1 MGLASRGLYAHDRVT
16 EHGNNDMIIPP
27 DAPVRRT
34 ATANLHKQI
43 VSRDHTTLKRLF
55 SKSVLG
61 LISLFMLV
69 PILIVLISWTQP
81 VADIWVHMTDYV
93 LPEVLKNTA
102 ILLFMV
108 VAISGTIG
116 TVLAWI
122 TSMYRFPG
130 QRFFAWALM
139 LPLAMPAYVLA
150 FVTVGIVDFSGPLQT
165 ALRDFGIVTAI
176 PSVRNVWGAGLVLS
190 LAFYPYVYLLARQA
204 FLSQGRRAI
213 EAGQMLGL
221 SRSRVFFKLALPQAL
236 PWIIGGLLLASME
249 TLADFGAVSVFNV
262 DTFTTAIYK
271 AWFGFFSLT
280 TAAQLAALLISVVF
294 IVVLFEQH
302 WQAKRSHSLTQGSSQ
317 RFDTSPSIKWGMTLL
332 CTLVFALAFFIPFLQ
347 LIYWTALNFQQDF
360 DARYIDFVVNSVK
373 IASMTTLFIAV
384 LAIIIAWMKRQYPDK
399 LTKLMTTL
407 ANLGYAVPGTVLA
420 VGIFIPIA
428 WLDNQMIDFG
438 MISEQVLSG
447 SVIVMLLA
455 LSTRFM
461 TVSFQPVDRQLQRLT
476 ANQEAAAKLLSDS
489 PYQRWRQ
496 VVLPVL
502 SPGVLTALL
511 IGFVEVMK
519 EMPITLMT
527 RRQGWDTL
535 AVRVFEMTS
544 EGMWGR
550 AALPSLLIVLVGLL
564 PVWILLRQSDKQH

>member
-1 MGLASRGLYAHDRVT
+1 MITMPEASASQNNTVNESNENGNTSHSIRQDHATRKRV
-16 EHGNNDMIIPP
+16 I
-27 DAPVRRT
+27 
-34 ATANLHKQI
+34 
-43 VSRDHTTLKRLF
+43 

-69 PILIVLISWTQP
+69 PILIVLLSWTQP
-81 VADIWVHMTDYV
+81 VSDIWGHMRQYV
-93 LPEVLKNTA
+93 LPQVLQNTA
-102 ILLFMV
+102 ILLLMV
-108 VAISGTIG
+108 TVISGTVG
-116 TVLAWI
+116 TALAWV

-130 QRFFAWALM
+130 QRFFSWALM

-150 FVTVGIVDFSGPLQT
+150 FVTVGIVEFSGPLQT
-165 ALRDFGIVTAI
+165 ALRDFGIKTAI

-221 SRSRVFFKLALPQAL
+221 SRSKVFFRLALPQAL
-236 PWIIGGLLLASME
+236 PWIIGGLLLATME

-280 TAAQLAALLISVVF
+280 TAAQLAALLIGVIF
-294 IVVLFEQH
+294 IVVLFEQY
-302 WQAKRSHSLTQGSSQ
+302 WQAKRGNIIAQGSSQ
-317 RFDTSPSIKWGMTLL
+317 RFEASKPAKLAMILL
-332 CTLVFALAFFIPFLQ
+332 CTLVFLIAFLIPFAQ
-347 LIYWTALNFQQDF
+347 LIYWTAAHFQQDF
-360 DARYIDFVVNSVK
+360 DTRYIDFVTNSLM
-373 IASMTTLFIAV
+373 IASMTTAFIAV
-384 LAIIIAWMKRQYPDK
+384 LAIMVAWIKRQYPDK
-399 LTKLMTTL
+399 STKLMTTL
-407 ANLGYAVPGTVLA
+407 ANLGYVVPGTVLA

-428 WLDNQMIDFG
+428 WLDNQLIAFG
-438 MISEQVLSG
+438 VTSTQFLSG

-476 ANQEAAAKLLSDS
+476 VNQEAAAKLLSDS
-489 PYQRWRQ
+489 PFQRWRQ
-496 VVLPVL
+496 VMLPVL
-502 SPGVLTALL
+502 SPGVLTGLL
-511 IGFVEVMK
+511 MGFVEVMK

-544 EGMWGR
+544 EGMWAR
-550 AALPSLLIVLVGLL
+550 AALPSLLIVLVGLI
-564 PVWILLRQSDKQH
+564 PVWILLRQSDKQG

>member
-1 MGLASRGLYAHDRVT
+1 MITTPEASAKQDNTVN
-16 EHGNNDMIIPP
+16 EANNDNKSSSISQDHVVRKRII
-27 DAPVRRT
+27 
-34 ATANLHKQI
+34 
-43 VSRDHTTLKRLF
+43 

-69 PILIVLISWTQP
+69 PILIVLLSWTQP
-81 VADIWVHMTDYV
+81 VADIWTHMRQYV
-93 LPEVLKNTA
+93 LPQVLKNTV
-102 ILLFMV
+102 ILLLMV
-108 VAISGTIG
+108 TLISGVIG
-116 TVLAWI
+116 TALAWV

-165 ALRDFGIVTAI
+165 ALREFGFTTAI

-221 SRSRVFFKLALPQAL
+221 SRSKVFFRLALPQAL
-236 PWIIGGLLLASME
+236 PWVIGGLLLASME

-280 TAAQLAALLISVVF
+280 TAAQLAALLIGVVF
-294 IVVLFEQH
+294 IVVLFEQY
-302 WQAKRSHSLTQGSSQ
+302 WQAKRGNTVTQGSSQ
-317 RFDTSPSIKWGMTLL
+317 RFEASKPAQWGMALL
-332 CTLVFALAFFIPFLQ
+332 CTLVFLIAFLIPFLQ
-347 LIYWTALNFQQDF
+347 LLYWTTLNFQQDF
-360 DARYIDFVVNSVK
+360 DARYIDFVTNSLM
-373 IASMTTLFIAV
+373 IASMTTIFIAF
-384 LAIIIAWMKRQYPDK
+384 LAIIIAWVKRQYPDK
-399 LTKLMTTL
+399 STKLMTTL
-407 ANLGYAVPGTVLA
+407 ANLGYVVPGTVLA

-428 WLDNQMIDFG
+428 WLDNQLIAFG
-438 MISEQVLSG
+438 ITSAQFLSG

-476 ANQEAAAKLLSDS
+476 VNQEAAAKLLSDS

-496 VVLPVL
+496 VMLPVL
-502 SPGVLTALL
+502 SPGVLTGLL
-511 IGFVEVMK
+511 MGFVEVMK

-550 AALPSLLIVLVGLL
+550 AALPSLLIVLVGLI
-564 PVWILLRQSDKQH
+564 PVWVLLRQSDKQG

>member
-1 MGLASRGLYAHDRVT
+1 MITMPESSASQNNTVNESNETGNTSKSIRQDHATRKRV
-16 EHGNNDMIIPP
+16 I
-27 DAPVRRT
+27 
-34 ATANLHKQI
+34 
-43 VSRDHTTLKRLF
+43 

-69 PILIVLISWTQP
+69 PILIVLLSWTQP
-81 VADIWVHMTDYV
+81 VADIWGHMREYV
-93 LPEVLKNTA
+93 LPQVLKNTA
-102 ILLFMV
+102 ILLLMV
-108 VAISGTIG
+108 TVISGTIG
-116 TVLAWI
+116 TALAWL

-130 QRFFAWALM
+130 QRFFSWALM

-165 ALRDFGIVTAI
+165 ALRDFGVTTAI
-176 PSVRNVWGAGLVLS
+176 PSVRNVWGAGLILS

-221 SRSRVFFKLALPQAL
+221 SRGRVFFRLALPQAL
-236 PWIIGGLLLASME
+236 PWVIGGLLLASME

-280 TAAQLAALLISVVF
+280 TAAQLAALLIGVVF
-294 IVVLFEQH
+294 IVVLFEQY
-302 WQAKRSHSLTQGSSQ
+302 WQAKRGNIITQGSSQ
-317 RFDTSPSIKWGMTLL
+317 RFEVSKPAKLAMTLL
-332 CTLVFALAFFIPFLQ
+332 CTLVFLIAFLIPFAQ
-347 LIYWTALNFQQDF
+347 LIYWTAANFQQDF
-360 DARYIDFVVNSVK
+360 DARYIDFVTNSLM
-373 IASMTTLFIAV
+373 IASITTAFIAV
-384 LAIIIAWMKRQYPDK
+384 LAIMIAWIKRQYPDK
-399 LTKLMTTL
+399 STKLMTTL
-407 ANLGYAVPGTVLA
+407 ANLGYVVPGTVLA

-428 WLDNQMIDFG
+428 WLDNKLIAYGITSTQF
-438 MISEQVLSG
+438 LSG

-476 ANQEAAAKLLSDS
+476 VNQEAAAKLLSDS
-489 PYQRWRQ
+489 PFQRWRQ
-496 VVLPVL
+496 VMLPVL
-502 SPGVLTALL
+502 SPGVLTGLL
-511 IGFVEVMK
+511 MGFVEVMK

-550 AALPSLLIVLVGLL
+550 AALPSLLIVLVGLI
-564 PVWILLRQSDKQH
+564 PVWILLRQSDKQG

>member
-1 MGLASRGLYAHDRVT
+1 MPEASAKQDNTVNEASNDNNSPSISHDHV
-16 EHGNNDMIIPP
+16 
-27 DAPVRRT
+27 V
-34 ATANLHKQI
+34 Q
-43 VSRDHTTLKRLF
+43 KRIL

-69 PILIVLISWTQP
+69 PILIVLLSWTQP
-81 VADIWVHMTDYV
+81 VADIWTHMRQYV
-93 LPEVLKNTA
+93 LPQVLKNTV
-102 ILLFMV
+102 ILLLMV
-108 VAISGTIG
+108 TVISGVIG
-116 TVLAWI
+116 TALAWV

-165 ALRDFGIVTAI
+165 ALRESGFTTAI

-221 SRSRVFFKLALPQAL
+221 SRSKVFFRLALPQAL
-236 PWIIGGLLLASME
+236 PWVIGGLLLASME

-280 TAAQLAALLISVVF
+280 TAAQLAALLIGVVF
-294 IVVLFEQH
+294 IVVLFEQY
-302 WQAKRSHSLTQGSSQ
+302 WQAKRGNTITQGSSK
-317 RFDTSPSIKWGMTLL
+317 RFEASKPAKWGMTLL
-332 CTLVFALAFFIPFLQ
+332 CTLVFLVAFLIPFLQ
-347 LIYWTALNFQQDF
+347 LLYWTAENFQQDF
-360 DARYIDFVVNSVK
+360 DARYIDFVTNSLM
-373 IASMTTLFIAV
+373 IASMTTIFIAF
-384 LAIIIAWMKRQYPDK
+384 LAIIIAWVKRQYPDK
-399 LTKLMTTL
+399 STKLMTTL
-407 ANLGYAVPGTVLA
+407 ANLGYVVPGTVLA

-428 WLDNQMIDFG
+428 WLDNQLIAFG
-438 MISEQVLSG
+438 ITSTQFFSG

-476 ANQEAAAKLLSDS
+476 VNQEAAAKLLSDS

-496 VVLPVL
+496 VMLPVL
-502 SPGVLTALL
+502 SPGVLTGLL
-511 IGFVEVMK
+511 MGFVEVMK

-550 AALPSLLIVLVGLL
+550 AALPSLLIVLVGLI
-564 PVWILLRQSDKQH
+564 PVWVLLRQSDKQG

>member
-1 MGLASRGLYAHDRVT
+1 MITTPDTSVGQNDT
-16 EHGNNDMIIPP
+16 GNDKVNDKKAVSQDHAVRKRMI
-27 DAPVRRT
+27 
-34 ATANLHKQI
+34 
-43 VSRDHTTLKRLF
+43 

-69 PILIVLISWTQP
+69 PILIVLLSWTQP
-81 VADIWVHMTDYV
+81 VADIWTHMADYV
-93 LPEVLKNTA
+93 LPQVLKNTA
-102 ILLFMV
+102 ILLLMV
-108 VAISGTIG
+108 TIVSGTIG
-116 TVLAWI
+116 TALAWV

-130 QRFFAWALM
+130 QRFFSWALM
-139 LPLAMPAYVLA
+139 LPLAFPAYVLA

-165 ALRDFGIVTAI
+165 GLRDLGINTAI
-176 PSVRNVWGAGLVLS
+176 PSVRNVWGAGMVLS

-221 SRSRVFFKLALPQAL
+221 SRGRVFFRLALPQAL

-280 TAAQLAALLISVVF
+280 TAAQLAALLIGVVF
-294 IVVLFEQH
+294 IVVLFEQY
-302 WQAKRSHSLTQGSSQ
+302 WQAKRGSSVTQGSSQ
-317 RFDTSPSIKWGMTLL
+317 RFEASKPAKLAMTLL
-332 CTLVFALAFFIPFLQ
+332 CTLVFAIAFLIPFLQ
-347 LIYWTALNFQQDF
+347 LIYWTALNFRQDF
-360 DARYIDFVVNSVK
+360 DARYIDFVTNSLM
-373 IASMTTLFIAV
+373 IASMTTLFIAF
-384 LAIIIAWMKRQYPDK
+384 LAVIIAWIKRQYPDK

-407 ANLGYAVPGTVLA
+407 ANLGYVVPGTVLA

-428 WLDNQMIDFG
+428 WLDNQMIAFG
-438 MISEQVLSG
+438 VTSQQFLSG

-476 ANQEAAAKLLSDS
+476 VNQEAAANLLSDS

-496 VVLPVL
+496 VMLPVL

-511 IGFVEVMK
+511 MGFVEVMK

-564 PVWILLRQSDKQH
+564 PVWILLRQSDKQG

>member
-1 MGLASRGLYAHDRVT
+1 MPESSASQNNTVNESNETGNTSKSIRQDHATRKRV
-16 EHGNNDMIIPP
+16 I
-27 DAPVRRT
+27 
-34 ATANLHKQI
+34 
-43 VSRDHTTLKRLF
+43 

-69 PILIVLISWTQP
+69 PILIVLLSWTQP
-81 VADIWVHMTDYV
+81 VADIWGHMREYV
-93 LPEVLKNTA
+93 LPQVLKNTA
-102 ILLFMV
+102 ILLLMV
-108 VAISGTIG
+108 TVISGTIG
-116 TVLAWI
+116 TALAWL

-130 QRFFAWALM
+130 QRFFSWALM

-165 ALRDFGIVTAI
+165 ALRDFGFTTAI
-176 PSVRNVWGAGLVLS
+176 PSVRNVWGAGLILS

-221 SRSRVFFKLALPQAL
+221 SRGRVFFRLALPQAL
-236 PWIIGGLLLASME
+236 PWVIGGLLLASME

-280 TAAQLAALLISVVF
+280 TAAQLAALLIGVVF
-294 IVVLFEQH
+294 IVVLFEQY
-302 WQAKRSHSLTQGSSQ
+302 WQAKRGNIITQGSSQ
-317 RFDTSPSIKWGMTLL
+317 RFEVSKPAKLAMTLL
-332 CTLVFALAFFIPFLQ
+332 CTLVFLIAFLIPFAQ
-347 LIYWTALNFQQDF
+347 LIYWTAANFQQDF
-360 DARYIDFVVNSVK
+360 DARYIDFVTNSLM
-373 IASMTTLFIAV
+373 IASITTAFIAV
-384 LAIIIAWMKRQYPDK
+384 LAIMIAWIKRQYPDK
-399 LTKLMTTL
+399 STKLMTTL
-407 ANLGYAVPGTVLA
+407 ANLGYVVPGTVLA

-428 WLDNQMIDFG
+428 WLDNQLIAYSITSTQF
-438 MISEQVLSG
+438 LSG

-476 ANQEAAAKLLSDS
+476 VNQEAAAKLLSDS
-489 PYQRWRQ
+489 PFQRWRQ
-496 VVLPVL
+496 VMLPVL
-502 SPGVLTALL
+502 SPGVLTGLL
-511 IGFVEVMK
+511 MGFVEVMK

-550 AALPSLLIVLVGLL
+550 AALPSLLIVLVGLI
-564 PVWILLRQSDKQH
+564 PVWILLRQSDKQG

>member
-1 MGLASRGLYAHDRVT
+1 MITMPESSASQNHTVNESNETGNTSKSIRQDHATRKRV
-16 EHGNNDMIIPP
+16 I
-27 DAPVRRT
+27 
-34 ATANLHKQI
+34 
-43 VSRDHTTLKRLF
+43 

-69 PILIVLISWTQP
+69 PILIVLLSWTQP
-81 VADIWVHMTDYV
+81 VSDIWGHMREYV
-93 LPEVLKNTA
+93 LPQVLQNTA
-102 ILLFMV
+102 ILLLMV
-108 VAISGTIG
+108 TVISGTVG
-116 TVLAWI
+116 TALAWV

-130 QRFFAWALM
+130 QRFFSWALM

-165 ALRDFGIVTAI
+165 ALRDFGITTAI

-221 SRSRVFFKLALPQAL
+221 SRSKVFFRLALPQAL

-280 TAAQLAALLISVVF
+280 TAAQLAALLIGVIF
-294 IVVLFEQH
+294 IVVLFEQY
-302 WQAKRSHSLTQGSSQ
+302 WQAKRGNIITQGSSK
-317 RFDTSPSIKWGMTLL
+317 RLEASKPAKVVMMLL
-332 CTLVFALAFFIPFLQ
+332 CTLVFLIAFFIPFAQ
-347 LIYWTALNFQQDF
+347 LICWTAANFQQDF
-360 DARYIDFVVNSVK
+360 DARYIDFVTNSLI
-373 IASMTTLFIAV
+373 IASMTTAFIAV
-384 LAIIIAWMKRQYPDK
+384 LAIMIAWIKRQYPDK

-407 ANLGYAVPGTVLA
+407 ANLGYVVPGTVLA

-428 WLDNQMIDFG
+428 WLDNQLIAFG
-438 MISEQVLSG
+438 VTSTQFLSG

-476 ANQEAAAKLLSDS
+476 ANQEAAAKLLSDR
-489 PYQRWRQ
+489 PFQRWRQ
-496 VVLPVL
+496 VMLPVL
-502 SPGVLTALL
+502 SPGVLTGLL
-511 IGFVEVMK
+511 MGFVEVMK

-544 EGMWGR
+544 EGMWAR
-550 AALPSLLIVLVGLL
+550 AALPSLLIVLVGLI
-564 PVWILLRQSDKQH
+564 PVWILLRQSDKQG

>member
-1 MGLASRGLYAHDRVT
+1 
-16 EHGNNDMIIPP
+16 
-27 DAPVRRT
+27 
-34 ATANLHKQI
+34 
-43 VSRDHTTLKRLF
+43 
-55 SKSVLG
+55 
-61 LISLFMLV
+61 
-69 PILIVLISWTQP
+69 
-81 VADIWVHMTDYV
+81 
-93 LPEVLKNTA
+93 
-102 ILLFMV
+102 
-108 VAISGTIG
+108 
-116 TVLAWI
+116 
-122 TSMYRFPG
+122 
-130 QRFFAWALM
+130 M

-150 FVTVGIVDFSGPLQT
+150 FVTIGIVDFSGPLQT
-165 ALRDFGIVTAI
+165 GLRDLGVTTAI
-176 PSVRNVWGAGLVLS
+176 PSVRNVWGAGLILS

-221 SRSRVFFKLALPQAL
+221 TRGRVFFRLALPQAL
-236 PWIIGGLLLASME
+236 PWIVGGLLLACME

-280 TAAQLAALLISVVF
+280 TAAQLAALLIGVVF
-294 IVVLFEQH
+294 VVVLFEQY
-302 WQAKRSHSLTQGSSQ
+302 WQGKRSDYVTQGSNQ
-317 RFDTSPSIKWGMTLL
+317 RFETSKAAKLSMTLL
-332 CTLVFALAFFIPFLQ
+332 CTAVFSIAFFIPFLQ
-347 LIYWTALNFQQDF
+347 LIYWTVLNFRQDF
-360 DARYIDFVVNSVK
+360 DDRYIGFVTNSIL
-373 IASMTTLFIAV
+373 IASMTTIFIAF
-384 LAIIIAWMKRQYPDK
+384 LAIIMAWIKRQYPDR

-407 ANLGYAVPGTVLA
+407 ANLGYVVPGTVLA

-428 WLDNQMIDFG
+428 WLDNRMIALGITSQQF
-438 MISEQVLSG
+438 LSG

-476 ANQEAAAKLLSDS
+476 VNQEAAAKLLSDS
-489 PYQRWRQ
+489 SFQRWRQ
-496 VVLPVL
+496 VMLPVL

-564 PVWILLRQSDKQH
+564 PVWILLRQSDKQS

>member
-1 MGLASRGLYAHDRVT
+1 MITMPEASASQNNTVNESNEKGNTSSAIRQDHATRKRV
-16 EHGNNDMIIPP
+16 I
-27 DAPVRRT
+27 
-34 ATANLHKQI
+34 
-43 VSRDHTTLKRLF
+43 

-69 PILIVLISWTQP
+69 PILIVLLSWTQP
-81 VADIWVHMTDYV
+81 VSDIWGHMREYV
-93 LPEVLKNTA
+93 LPQVLQNTA
-102 ILLFMV
+102 ILLLMV
-108 VAISGTIG
+108 TVISGTVG
-116 TVLAWI
+116 TALAWI

-130 QRFFAWALM
+130 QRFFSWALM

-165 ALRDFGIVTAI
+165 ALRDFGITTAI

-221 SRSRVFFKLALPQAL
+221 SRSKVFFRLALPQAL

-280 TAAQLAALLISVVF
+280 TAAQLAALLIGVIF
-294 IVVLFEQH
+294 IVVLFEQY
-302 WQAKRSHSLTQGSSQ
+302 WQAKRGNIITQGSSK
-317 RFDTSPSIKWGMTLL
+317 RLEASKPAKLAMMLL
-332 CTLVFALAFFIPFLQ
+332 CTLVFLIAFFIPFAQ
-347 LIYWTALNFQQDF
+347 LIYWTAANFQQDF
-360 DARYIDFVVNSVK
+360 DARYIDFVTNSLM
-373 IASMTTLFIAV
+373 IASMTTAFIAV
-384 LAIIIAWMKRQYPDK
+384 LAIMIAWIKRQYPDK

-407 ANLGYAVPGTVLA
+407 ANLGYVVPGTVLA

-428 WLDNQMIDFG
+428 WLDNQLIAFG
-438 MISEQVLSG
+438 VTSTQFLSG

-476 ANQEAAAKLLSDS
+476 VNQEAAAKLLSDS
-489 PYQRWRQ
+489 PFQRWRQ
-496 VVLPVL
+496 VMLPVL
-502 SPGVLTALL
+502 SPGVLTGLL
-511 IGFVEVMK
+511 MGFVEVMK

-544 EGMWGR
+544 EGMWAR
-550 AALPSLLIVLVGLL
+550 AALPSLLIVLVGLI
-564 PVWILLRQSDKQH
+564 PVWILLRQSDKQS

>member
-1 MGLASRGLYAHDRVT
+1 MITTPEASAKQDNTVN
-16 EHGNNDMIIPP
+16 EANNDNKSSSISQDHVVRKRII
-27 DAPVRRT
+27 
-34 ATANLHKQI
+34 
-43 VSRDHTTLKRLF
+43 

-69 PILIVLISWTQP
+69 PILIVLLSWTQP
-81 VADIWVHMTDYV
+81 VADIWTHMRQYV
-93 LPEVLKNTA
+93 LPQVLKNTV
-102 ILLFMV
+102 ILLLMV
-108 VAISGTIG
+108 TLISGVIG
-116 TVLAWI
+116 TALAWV

-165 ALRDFGIVTAI
+165 ALREFGFTTAI

-221 SRSRVFFKLALPQAL
+221 SRSKVFFRLALPQAL
-236 PWIIGGLLLASME
+236 PWVIGGLLLASME

-280 TAAQLAALLISVVF
+280 TAAQLAALLIGVVF
-294 IVVLFEQH
+294 IVVLFEQY
-302 WQAKRSHSLTQGSSQ
+302 WQAKRGNTITQGSSK
-317 RFDTSPSIKWGMTLL
+317 RFEASKPAQWGMALL
-332 CTLVFALAFFIPFLQ
+332 CILVFLIAFLIPFLQ
-347 LIYWTALNFQQDF
+347 LLYWTTLNFQQDF
-360 DARYIDFVVNSVK
+360 DARYIDFVTNSLM
-373 IASMTTLFIAV
+373 IASMTTIFIAF
-384 LAIIIAWMKRQYPDK
+384 LAIIIAWVKRQYPDK
-399 LTKLMTTL
+399 STKLMTTL
-407 ANLGYAVPGTVLA
+407 ANLGYVVPGTVLA

-428 WLDNQMIDFG
+428 WLDNQLIAFG
-438 MISEQVLSG
+438 ITSAQFLSG

-476 ANQEAAAKLLSDS
+476 VNQEAAAKLLSDS

-496 VVLPVL
+496 VMLPVL
-502 SPGVLTALL
+502 SPGVLTGLL
-511 IGFVEVMK
+511 MGFVEVMK

-550 AALPSLLIVLVGLL
+550 AALPSLLIVLVGLI
-564 PVWILLRQSDKQH
+564 PVWILLRQSDKQS

>member
-1 MGLASRGLYAHDRVT
+1 MITMPEASAKQDNTVN
-16 EHGNNDMIIPP
+16 EANNDNNSPSISQ
-27 DAPVRRT
+27 DHVVR
-34 ATANLHKQI
+34 
-43 VSRDHTTLKRLF
+43 KRIL

-69 PILIVLISWTQP
+69 PILIVLLSWTQP
-81 VADIWVHMTDYV
+81 VADIWTHMRQYV
-93 LPEVLKNTA
+93 LPQVLKNTV
-102 ILLFMV
+102 ILLLMV
-108 VAISGTIG
+108 TLISGIIG
-116 TVLAWI
+116 TALAWV

-165 ALRDFGIVTAI
+165 ALREFGFTTAI

-221 SRSRVFFKLALPQAL
+221 TRSKVFFRLALPQAL
-236 PWIIGGLLLASME
+236 PWVIGGLLLASME

-280 TAAQLAALLISVVF
+280 TAAQLAALLIGVVF
-294 IVVLFEQH
+294 IVVLFEQY
-302 WQAKRSHSLTQGSSQ
+302 WQTKRGNTVTQGSSQ
-317 RFDTSPSIKWGMTLL
+317 RFEASKPAKWGMALL
-332 CTLVFALAFFIPFLQ
+332 CTLVFLIAFLIPFLQ
-347 LIYWTALNFQQDF
+347 LLYWTALNFQQDF
-360 DARYIDFVVNSVK
+360 DARYIDFVSNSLMV
-373 IASMTTLFIAV
+373 ASMTTIFIAF
-384 LAIIIAWMKRQYPDK
+384 LAIIIAWVKRQYPDK
-399 LTKLMTTL
+399 STKLMTTL
-407 ANLGYAVPGTVLA
+407 ANLGYVVPGTVLA

-428 WLDNQMIDFG
+428 WLDNQLIAFG
-438 MISEQVLSG
+438 ITSTQFFSG

-476 ANQEAAAKLLSDS
+476 VNQEAAAKLLSDS

-496 VVLPVL
+496 VMLPVL
-502 SPGVLTALL
+502 SPGVLTGLL
-511 IGFVEVMK
+511 MGFVEVMK

-550 AALPSLLIVLVGLL
+550 AALPSLLIVLVGLI
-564 PVWILLRQSDKQH
+564 PVWILLRQSDKQG

>member
-1 MGLASRGLYAHDRVT
+1 MITTPEASAKQDNTVN
-16 EHGNNDMIIPP
+16 EANNDNKSSSISQDHVVRKRII
-27 DAPVRRT
+27 
-34 ATANLHKQI
+34 
-43 VSRDHTTLKRLF
+43 

-69 PILIVLISWTQP
+69 PILIVLLSWTQP
-81 VADIWVHMTDYV
+81 VADIWTHMRQYV
-93 LPEVLKNTA
+93 LPQVLKNTV
-102 ILLFMV
+102 ILLLMV
-108 VAISGTIG
+108 TLISGVIG
-116 TVLAWI
+116 TALAWV

-165 ALRDFGIVTAI
+165 ALREFGFTTAI

-190 LAFYPYVYLLARQA
+190 LAFYPYIYLLARQA

-221 SRSRVFFKLALPQAL
+221 SRSKVFFRLALPQAL
-236 PWIIGGLLLASME
+236 PWVIGGLLLASME

-280 TAAQLAALLISVVF
+280 TAAQLAALLIGVVF
-294 IVVLFEQH
+294 IVVLFEQY
-302 WQAKRSHSLTQGSSQ
+302 WQAKRGNTVSQGSSQ
-317 RFDTSPSIKWGMTLL
+317 RFEANKPAQWGMALL
-332 CTLVFALAFFIPFLQ
+332 CILVFLIAFLIPFLQ
-347 LIYWTALNFQQDF
+347 LLYWTALNFQQDF
-360 DARYIDFVVNSVK
+360 DARYIDFVTNSLM
-373 IASMTTLFIAV
+373 IASMTTIFIAF
-384 LAIIIAWMKRQYPDK
+384 LAIIIAWIKRQYPDK
-399 LTKLMTTL
+399 STKLMTTL
-407 ANLGYAVPGTVLA
+407 ANLGYVVPGTVLA

-428 WLDNQMIDFG
+428 WLDNQLIAFG
-438 MISEQVLSG
+438 ITSAQFLSG

-476 ANQEAAAKLLSDS
+476 VNQEAAAKLLSDS

-496 VVLPVL
+496 VMLPVL
-502 SPGVLTALL
+502 SPGVLTGLL
-511 IGFVEVMK
+511 MGFVEVMK

-550 AALPSLLIVLVGLL
+550 AALPSLLIVLVGLI
-564 PVWILLRQSDKQH
+564 PVWILLRQSDKQS

>member
-1 MGLASRGLYAHDRVT
+1 MITTPEASAKQDNTVN
-16 EHGNNDMIIPP
+16 EANNDNNSPSISQDHVVRKRII
-27 DAPVRRT
+27 
-34 ATANLHKQI
+34 
-43 VSRDHTTLKRLF
+43 

-69 PILIVLISWTQP
+69 PILIVLLSWTQP
-81 VADIWVHMTDYV
+81 VADIWTHMRQYV
-93 LPEVLKNTA
+93 LPQVLKNTV
-102 ILLFMV
+102 ILLLMV
-108 VAISGTIG
+108 TLISGVIG
-116 TVLAWI
+116 TALAWV

-165 ALRDFGIVTAI
+165 ALREFGFTTAI

-221 SRSRVFFKLALPQAL
+221 SRSKVFFRLALPQAL
-236 PWIIGGLLLASME
+236 PWVIGGLLLASME

-280 TAAQLAALLISVVF
+280 TAAQLAALLIGVVF
-294 IVVLFEQH
+294 IVVLFEQY
-302 WQAKRSHSLTQGSSQ
+302 WQAKRGNTVTQGSSQ
-317 RFDTSPSIKWGMTLL
+317 RFEASKPAQWGMALL
-332 CTLVFALAFFIPFLQ
+332 CILVFLIAFLIPFLQ
-347 LIYWTALNFQQDF
+347 LLYWTALNFQQDF
-360 DARYIDFVVNSVK
+360 DARYIDFVTNSLM
-373 IASMTTLFIAV
+373 IASMTTIFIAF
-384 LAIIIAWMKRQYPDK
+384 LAIIIAWVKRQYPDK
-399 LTKLMTTL
+399 STKLMTTL
-407 ANLGYAVPGTVLA
+407 ANLGYVVPGTVLA

-428 WLDNQMIDFG
+428 WLDNQLIAFG
-438 MISEQVLSG
+438 ITSAQFLSG

-476 ANQEAAAKLLSDS
+476 VNQEAAAKLLSDS

-496 VVLPVL
+496 VMLPVL
-502 SPGVLTALL
+502 RPGVLTGLL
-511 IGFVEVMK
+511 MGFVEVMK

-550 AALPSLLIVLVGLL
+550 AALPSLLIVLVGLI
-564 PVWILLRQSDKQH
+564 PVWILLRQSDKQS

>member
-1 MGLASRGLYAHDRVT
+1 MITTPEASAKQDNTVN
-16 EHGNNDMIIPP
+16 EANNDNNSPSISQDHVVRKRII
-27 DAPVRRT
+27 
-34 ATANLHKQI
+34 
-43 VSRDHTTLKRLF
+43 

-69 PILIVLISWTQP
+69 PILIVLLSWTQP
-81 VADIWVHMTDYV
+81 VADIWTHMRQYV
-93 LPEVLKNTA
+93 LPQVLKNTV
-102 ILLFMV
+102 ILLLMV
-108 VAISGTIG
+108 TLISGVIG
-116 TVLAWI
+116 TALAWV

-165 ALRDFGIVTAI
+165 ALREFGFTTAI

-221 SRSRVFFKLALPQAL
+221 SRSKVFFRLALPQAL
-236 PWIIGGLLLASME
+236 PWVIGGLLLASME

-280 TAAQLAALLISVVF
+280 TAAQLAALLIGVVF
-294 IVVLFEQH
+294 IVVLFEQY
-302 WQAKRSHSLTQGSSQ
+302 WQAKRGNTITQGSSK
-317 RFDTSPSIKWGMTLL
+317 RFEASKPAKWGMALL
-332 CTLVFALAFFIPFLQ
+332 CILVFLIAFLIPFLQ
-347 LIYWTALNFQQDF
+347 LLYWTALNFQQDF
-360 DARYIDFVVNSVK
+360 DARYIDFVTNSLM
-373 IASMTTLFIAV
+373 IASMTTIFIAF
-384 LAIIIAWMKRQYPDK
+384 LAIIIAWVKRQYPDK
-399 LTKLMTTL
+399 STKLMTTL
-407 ANLGYAVPGTVLA
+407 ANLGYVVPGTVLA
-420 VGIFIPIA
+420 VGIFIPVA
-428 WLDNQMIDFG
+428 WLDNQLIAFG
-438 MISEQVLSG
+438 ITSAQFLSG

-476 ANQEAAAKLLSDS
+476 VNQEAAAKLLSDS

-496 VVLPVL
+496 VMLPVL
-502 SPGVLTALL
+502 SPGVLTGLL
-511 IGFVEVMK
+511 MGFVEVMK

-550 AALPSLLIVLVGLL
+550 AALPSLLIVLVGLI
-564 PVWILLRQSDKQH
+564 PVWILLRQSDKQS

>member
-1 MGLASRGLYAHDRVT
+1 MITTPDTSVGQNDTGNDRV
-16 EHGNNDMIIPP
+16 NDKKAVSQDHAVRKRMI
-27 DAPVRRT
+27 
-34 ATANLHKQI
+34 
-43 VSRDHTTLKRLF
+43 

-69 PILIVLISWTQP
+69 PILIVLLSWTQP
-81 VADIWVHMTDYV
+81 VADIWTHMADYV
-93 LPEVLKNTA
+93 LPQVLKNTA
-102 ILLFMV
+102 ILLLMV
-108 VAISGTIG
+108 TIVSGTIG
-116 TVLAWI
+116 TALAWV

-130 QRFFAWALM
+130 QRFFSWALM
-139 LPLAMPAYVLA
+139 LPLAFPAYVLA

-165 ALRDFGIVTAI
+165 GLRDLGINTAI
-176 PSVRNVWGAGLVLS
+176 PSVRNVWGAGMVLS

-221 SRSRVFFKLALPQAL
+221 SRGRVFFRLALPQAL

-280 TAAQLAALLISVVF
+280 TAAQLAALLIGVVF
-294 IVVLFEQH
+294 IVVLFEQY
-302 WQAKRSHSLTQGSSQ
+302 WQAKRGSSVTQGSSQ
-317 RFDTSPSIKWGMTLL
+317 RFEASIPAKLAMTLL
-332 CTLVFALAFFIPFLQ
+332 CTLVFAIAFLIPFLQ
-347 LIYWTALNFQQDF
+347 LIYWTALNFRQDF
-360 DARYIDFVVNSVK
+360 DARYVDFVTNSLM
-373 IASMTTLFIAV
+373 IASMTTLFIAF
-384 LAIIIAWMKRQYPDK
+384 LAVIVAWIKRQYPDK

-407 ANLGYAVPGTVLA
+407 ANLGYVVPGTVLA

-428 WLDNQMIDFG
+428 WLDNQMIAFG
-438 MISEQVLSG
+438 VTSQQFLSG

-476 ANQEAAAKLLSDS
+476 VNQEAAANLLSDS

-496 VVLPVL
+496 VMLPVL

-511 IGFVEVMK
+511 MGFVEVMK

-564 PVWILLRQSDKQH
+564 PVWILLRQSDKQG

>member
-1 MGLASRGLYAHDRVT
+1 MSTTPNASVRQPDAVDKRLSQQQLASQ
-16 EHGNNDMIIPP
+16 N
-27 DAPVRRT
+27 
-34 ATANLHKQI
+34 
-43 VSRDHTTLKRLF
+43 HTLF
-55 SKSVLG
+55 NRFLSKSVLG
-61 LISLFMLV
+61 LISLFMLI
-69 PILIVLISWTQP
+69 PILIVLLSWTQP
-81 VADIWVHMTDYV
+81 VADIWSHMAEYV
-93 LPEVLKNTA
+93 LPQVLKNTA
-102 ILLFMV
+102 ILLSMV
-108 VAISGTIG
+108 IAISGIIG
-116 TVLAWI
+116 TTLAWI

-130 QRFFAWALM
+130 QRFFSWALM
-139 LPLAMPAYVLA
+139 LPLAIPAYVLA
-150 FVTVGIVDFSGPLQT
+150 FVTIGIVDFSGPLQT
-165 ALRDFGIVTAI
+165 SLRDFGIDTAI

-221 SRSRVFFKLALPQAL
+221 SRGQVFFKLALPQAL
-236 PWIIGGLLLASME
+236 PWIVGGLLLASME
-249 TLADFGAVSVFNV
+249 TLADFGAVSIFNV

-280 TAAQLAALLISVVF
+280 TAAQLAALLIGVVF
-294 IVVLFEQH
+294 IVVLFEQY
-302 WQAKRSHSLTQGSSQ
+302 WQAKRGRSVTQGNSQ
-317 RFDTSPSIKWGMTLL
+317 RFETTTPAKWGMTLL
-332 CTLVFALAFFIPFLQ
+332 CMLVFAVAFFIPFLQ
-347 LIYWTALNFQQDF
+347 LIYWTALNFRQDF
-360 DARYIDFVVNSVK
+360 DARYIDFVTNSFM

-384 LAIIIAWMKRQYPDK
+384 LAIIMAWIKRQYPDK

-407 ANLGYAVPGTVLA
+407 ANLGYVVPGTVLA

-428 WLDNQMIDFG
+428 WLDNQMIASG
-438 MISEQVLSG
+438 IISKQVLSG

-476 ANQEAAAKLLSDS
+476 VNQEAAAKLLSDS
-489 PYQRWRQ
+489 AYQRWRQ

-511 IGFVEVMK
+511 MGFVEVMK

>member
-1 MGLASRGLYAHDRVT
+1 MITMPEASAKQDNTVN
-16 EHGNNDMIIPP
+16 EANNDNKSSSISQDHVVRKRII
-27 DAPVRRT
+27 
-34 ATANLHKQI
+34 
-43 VSRDHTTLKRLF
+43 

-69 PILIVLISWTQP
+69 PILIVLFSWTQP
-81 VADIWVHMTDYV
+81 VADIWTHMRQYV
-93 LPEVLKNTA
+93 LPQVLKNTVT
-102 ILLFMV
+102 LLLMV
-108 VAISGTIG
+108 TLISGVIG
-116 TVLAWI
+116 TALAWV

-165 ALRDFGIVTAI
+165 ALREFGFTTAI

-221 SRSRVFFKLALPQAL
+221 SRSKVFFRLALPQAL
-236 PWIIGGLLLASME
+236 PWVIGGLLLASME

-280 TAAQLAALLISVVF
+280 TAAQLAALLIGVVF
-294 IVVLFEQH
+294 IVVLFEQY
-302 WQAKRSHSLTQGSSQ
+302 WQAKRGNTVTQGSSQ
-317 RFDTSPSIKWGMTLL
+317 RFEASKPAKWGMALL
-332 CTLVFALAFFIPFLQ
+332 CILVFSIAFLIPFLQ
-347 LIYWTALNFQQDF
+347 LLYWTALNFQQDF
-360 DARYIDFVVNSVK
+360 DARYIDFVTNSLM
-373 IASMTTLFIAV
+373 IASMTTIFIAF
-384 LAIIIAWMKRQYPDK
+384 LAIIIAWVKRQYPDK
-399 LTKLMTTL
+399 STKLMTTL
-407 ANLGYAVPGTVLA
+407 ANLGYVVPGTVLA

-428 WLDNQMIDFG
+428 WLDNQLIAFG
-438 MISEQVLSG
+438 ITSAQFLSG

-476 ANQEAAAKLLSDS
+476 VNQEAAAKLLSDS

-496 VVLPVL
+496 VMLPVL
-502 SPGVLTALL
+502 SPGVLTGLL
-511 IGFVEVMK
+511 MGFVEVMK

-550 AALPSLLIVLVGLL
+550 AALPSLLIVLVGLI
-564 PVWILLRQSDKQH
+564 PVWILLCQSDKQS

>member
-1 MGLASRGLYAHDRVT
+1 MITMPEASAKQDNTVN
-16 EHGNNDMIIPP
+16 EANNDNKSSSISQDHVVRKRII
-27 DAPVRRT
+27 
-34 ATANLHKQI
+34 
-43 VSRDHTTLKRLF
+43 

-69 PILIVLISWTQP
+69 PILIVLLSWTQP
-81 VADIWVHMTDYV
+81 VADIWTHMRQYV
-93 LPEVLKNTA
+93 LPQVLKNTV
-102 ILLFMV
+102 ILLLMV
-108 VAISGTIG
+108 TLISGVIG
-116 TVLAWI
+116 TALAWV

-165 ALRDFGIVTAI
+165 ALREFGFTTAI
-176 PSVRNVWGAGLVLS
+176 PSVRNVWGSGLVLS

-221 SRSRVFFKLALPQAL
+221 SRSKVFFRLAVPQAL
-236 PWIIGGLLLASME
+236 PWVIGGLLLASME

-280 TAAQLAALLISVVF
+280 TAAQLAALLIGVVF
-294 IVVLFEQH
+294 IVVLFEQY
-302 WQAKRSHSLTQGSSQ
+302 WQAKRGNTVTQGSSQ
-317 RFDTSPSIKWGMTLL
+317 RFEASKPAQWGMALL
-332 CTLVFALAFFIPFLQ
+332 CILVFLIAFLIPFLQ
-347 LIYWTALNFQQDF
+347 LLYWTALNFQQDF
-360 DARYIDFVVNSVK
+360 DARYIDFVTNSLM
-373 IASMTTLFIAV
+373 IASMTTIFIAF
-384 LAIIIAWMKRQYPDK
+384 LAVIIAWVKRQYPDK
-399 LTKLMTTL
+399 STKLMTTL
-407 ANLGYAVPGTVLA
+407 ANLGYVVPGTVLA

-428 WLDNQMIDFG
+428 WLDNQLIAFG
-438 MISEQVLSG
+438 ITSAQFLSG

-476 ANQEAAAKLLSDS
+476 VNQEAAAKLLSDS

-496 VVLPVL
+496 VMLPVL
-502 SPGVLTALL
+502 SPGVLTGLL
-511 IGFVEVMK
+511 MGFVEVMK

-550 AALPSLLIVLVGLL
+550 AALPSLLIVLVGLI
-564 PVWILLRQSDKQH
+564 PVWILLRQSDKQS

>member
-1 MGLASRGLYAHDRVT
+1 MITTPEASAKQDNTVN
-16 EHGNNDMIIPP
+16 EANNDNNSSSISQDHVVRKRII
-27 DAPVRRT
+27 
-34 ATANLHKQI
+34 
-43 VSRDHTTLKRLF
+43 

-69 PILIVLISWTQP
+69 PILIVLLSWTQP
-81 VADIWVHMTDYV
+81 VADIWTHMRQYV
-93 LPEVLKNTA
+93 LPQVLKNTV
-102 ILLFMV
+102 ILLLMV
-108 VAISGTIG
+108 TLISGVIG
-116 TVLAWI
+116 TALAWV

-165 ALRDFGIVTAI
+165 ALREFGFTTAI

-221 SRSRVFFKLALPQAL
+221 SRSKVFFRLALPQAL
-236 PWIIGGLLLASME
+236 PWVIGGLLLASME

-280 TAAQLAALLISVVF
+280 TAAQLAALLIGVVF
-294 IVVLFEQH
+294 IVVLFEQY
-302 WQAKRSHSLTQGSSQ
+302 WQAKRGNTITQGSSK
-317 RFDTSPSIKWGMTLL
+317 RFEASKPAKWGMALL
-332 CTLVFALAFFIPFLQ
+332 CILVFLIAFLIPFLQ
-347 LIYWTALNFQQDF
+347 LLYWTTLNFQQDF
-360 DARYIDFVVNSVK
+360 DARYIDFVTNSLM
-373 IASMTTLFIAV
+373 IASMTTIFIAF
-384 LAIIIAWMKRQYPDK
+384 LAIIIAWVKRQYPDK
-399 LTKLMTTL
+399 STKLMTTL
-407 ANLGYAVPGTVLA
+407 ANLGYVVPGTVLA

-428 WLDNQMIDFG
+428 WLDNQLIAFG
-438 MISEQVLSG
+438 ITSAQFLSG

-476 ANQEAAAKLLSDS
+476 VNQEAAAKLLSDS

-496 VVLPVL
+496 VMLPVL
-502 SPGVLTALL
+502 SPGVLTGLL
-511 IGFVEVMK
+511 MGFVEVMK

-550 AALPSLLIVLVGLL
+550 AALPSLLIVLVGLI
-564 PVWILLRQSDKQH
+564 PVWVLLRQSDKQG

>member
-1 MGLASRGLYAHDRVT
+1 MITMPESSASQNHTVNESNEKGNTSNAIRQDHATRKRV
-16 EHGNNDMIIPP
+16 I
-27 DAPVRRT
+27 
-34 ATANLHKQI
+34 
-43 VSRDHTTLKRLF
+43 

-69 PILIVLISWTQP
+69 PILIVLLSWTQP
-81 VADIWVHMTDYV
+81 VSDIWGHMREYV
-93 LPEVLKNTA
+93 LPQVLKNTA
-102 ILLFMV
+102 MLLLMV
-108 VAISGTIG
+108 TVISGTVG
-116 TVLAWI
+116 TALAWV

-130 QRFFAWALM
+130 QRFFSWALM

-165 ALRDFGIVTAI
+165 ALRDFGITTAI
-176 PSVRNVWGAGLVLS
+176 PSVRNVWGAGIVLS

-204 FLSQGRRAI
+204 FLSQGKRAI

-221 SRSRVFFKLALPQAL
+221 SRSKVFFRLALPQAL
-236 PWIIGGLLLASME
+236 PWVIGGLLLASME

-280 TAAQLAALLISVVF
+280 TAAQLAALLIGVIF
-294 IVVLFEQH
+294 IVVLFEQY
-302 WQAKRSHSLTQGSSQ
+302 WQAKRGNIIAQGSSQ
-317 RFDTSPSIKWGMTLL
+317 RFEASKLAKLAMTLI
-332 CTLVFALAFFIPFLQ
+332 CTLVFLIAFLIPFAQ
-347 LIYWTALNFQQDF
+347 LIYWTAANFQQDF
-360 DARYIDFVVNSVK
+360 DARYIDFVTNSLM
-373 IASMTTLFIAV
+373 IASMTTAFIAV
-384 LAIIIAWMKRQYPDK
+384 LAIMIAWIKRQYPDK

-407 ANLGYAVPGTVLA
+407 ANLGYVVPGTVLA

-428 WLDNQMIDFG
+428 WLDNQLIAFG
-438 MISEQVLSG
+438 VTSTQFLSG

-476 ANQEAAAKLLSDS
+476 VNQEAAAKLLSDS
-489 PYQRWRQ
+489 PFQRWRQ
-496 VVLPVL
+496 VMLPVL
-502 SPGVLTALL
+502 SPGVLTGLL
-511 IGFVEVMK
+511 MGFVEVMK

-544 EGMWGR
+544 EGMWAR
-550 AALPSLLIVLVGLL
+550 AALPSLLIVLVGLI
-564 PVWILLRQSDKQH
+564 PVWILLRQSDKQD

>member
-1 MGLASRGLYAHDRVT
+1 MITTPEASAKQDNTVN
-16 EHGNNDMIIPP
+16 EANNDNKSPSISQDHVVRKRII
-27 DAPVRRT
+27 
-34 ATANLHKQI
+34 
-43 VSRDHTTLKRLF
+43 

-69 PILIVLISWTQP
+69 PILIVLLSWTQP
-81 VADIWVHMTDYV
+81 VADIWTHMRQYV
-93 LPEVLKNTA
+93 LPQVLKNTV
-102 ILLFMV
+102 ILLLMV
-108 VAISGTIG
+108 TLISGVIG
-116 TVLAWI
+116 TALAWV

-165 ALRDFGIVTAI
+165 ALREFGFTTAI

-221 SRSRVFFKLALPQAL
+221 SRSKVFFRLALPQAL
-236 PWIIGGLLLASME
+236 PWVIGGLLLASME

-280 TAAQLAALLISVVF
+280 TAAQLAALLIGVVF
-294 IVVLFEQH
+294 IVVLFEQY
-302 WQAKRSHSLTQGSSQ
+302 WQAKRGNTITQGSSK
-317 RFDTSPSIKWGMTLL
+317 RFEASKPAKWGMALL
-332 CTLVFALAFFIPFLQ
+332 CILVFLIAFLIPFLQ
-347 LIYWTALNFQQDF
+347 LLYWTALNFQQDF
-360 DARYIDFVVNSVK
+360 DARYIDFVTNSLM
-373 IASMTTLFIAV
+373 IASMTTIFIAF
-384 LAIIIAWMKRQYPDK
+384 LAIIIAWVKRQYPDK
-399 LTKLMTTL
+399 STKLMTTL
-407 ANLGYAVPGTVLA
+407 ANLGYVVPGTVLA

-428 WLDNQMIDFG
+428 WLDNQLIAFG
-438 MISEQVLSG
+438 ITSAQFLSG

-476 ANQEAAAKLLSDS
+476 VNQEAAAKLLSDS

-496 VVLPVL
+496 VMLPVL
-502 SPGVLTALL
+502 SPGVLTGLL
-511 IGFVEVMK
+511 MGFVEVMK

-550 AALPSLLIVLVGLL
+550 AALPSLLIVLVGLI
-564 PVWILLRQSDKQH
+564 PVWILLRQSDKQS

>member
-1 MGLASRGLYAHDRVT
+1 MITMPEASAKQDNTVN
-16 EHGNNDMIIPP
+16 EANNDNNSPSISQDHVVRKRII
-27 DAPVRRT
+27 
-34 ATANLHKQI
+34 
-43 VSRDHTTLKRLF
+43 

-69 PILIVLISWTQP
+69 PILIVLLSWTQP
-81 VADIWVHMTDYV
+81 VADIWTHMRQYV
-93 LPEVLKNTA
+93 LPQVLENTV
-102 ILLFMV
+102 ILLMMV
-108 VAISGTIG
+108 TLISGVIG
-116 TVLAWI
+116 TALAWV

-165 ALRDFGIVTAI
+165 ALREFGFTTAI

-221 SRSRVFFKLALPQAL
+221 SRSRVFFRLALPQAL
-236 PWIIGGLLLASME
+236 PWVIGGLLLASME

-280 TAAQLAALLISVVF
+280 TAAQLAALLIGVVF
-294 IVVLFEQH
+294 IVVLFEQY
-302 WQAKRSHSLTQGSSQ
+302 WQAKRGNTVTQGSSQ
-317 RFDTSPSIKWGMTLL
+317 RFEASKPAKWGMALL
-332 CTLVFALAFFIPFLQ
+332 CTLVFLVAFLIPFLQ
-347 LIYWTALNFQQDF
+347 LLYWTALNFQQDF
-360 DARYIDFVVNSVK
+360 DARYIDFVTNSLM
-373 IASMTTLFIAV
+373 IASMTTIFIAF
-384 LAIIIAWMKRQYPDK
+384 LAIIIAWVKRQYPDK
-399 LTKLMTTL
+399 STKLMTTL
-407 ANLGYAVPGTVLA
+407 ANLGYVVPGTVLA

-428 WLDNQMIDFG
+428 WLDNQLIAFG
-438 MISEQVLSG
+438 ITSTQFLSG

-476 ANQEAAAKLLSDS
+476 VNQEAAAKLLSDS

-496 VVLPVL
+496 VMLPVL
-502 SPGVLTALL
+502 SPGVLTGLL
-511 IGFVEVMK
+511 MGFVEVMK

-544 EGMWGR
+544 EGMWAR
-550 AALPSLLIVLVGLL
+550 AALPSLLIVLVGLI
-564 PVWILLRQSDKQH
+564 PVWILLRQSDRQL

>member
-1 MGLASRGLYAHDRVT
+1 MITMPEASANQDNTVN
-16 EHGNNDMIIPP
+16 EANNDNNSPSISQDHVVRKRII
-27 DAPVRRT
+27 
-34 ATANLHKQI
+34 
-43 VSRDHTTLKRLF
+43 

-69 PILIVLISWTQP
+69 PILIVLLSWTQP
-81 VADIWVHMTDYV
+81 VADIWTHMRQYV
-93 LPEVLKNTA
+93 LPQVLENTV
-102 ILLFMV
+102 ILLMMV
-108 VAISGTIG
+108 TLISGVIG
-116 TVLAWI
+116 TALAWV

-165 ALRDFGIVTAI
+165 ALREFGFTTAI

-221 SRSRVFFKLALPQAL
+221 SRSKVFFRLALPQAL
-236 PWIIGGLLLASME
+236 PWVIGGLLLASME

-280 TAAQLAALLISVVF
+280 TAAQLAALLIGVIF
-294 IVVLFEQH
+294 IVVLFEQY
-302 WQAKRSHSLTQGSSQ
+302 WQAKRGNTVAQGSSQ
-317 RFDTSPSIKWGMTLL
+317 RFEASKPAKWGMALL
-332 CTLVFALAFFIPFLQ
+332 CTLVFLIAFLIPFLQ
-347 LIYWTALNFQQDF
+347 LLYWTALNFQQDF
-360 DARYIDFVVNSVK
+360 DARYIDFVTNSLM
-373 IASMTTLFIAV
+373 IASMTTIFIAF
-384 LAIIIAWMKRQYPDK
+384 LAIIIAWVKRQYPDK
-399 LTKLMTTL
+399 STKLMTTL
-407 ANLGYAVPGTVLA
+407 ANLGYVVPGTVLA

-428 WLDNQMIDFG
+428 WLDNQLIAFG
-438 MISEQVLSG
+438 ITSTQFLSG

-476 ANQEAAAKLLSDS
+476 VNQEAAAKLLSDS

-496 VVLPVL
+496 VMLPVL
-502 SPGVLTALL
+502 SPGVLTGLL
-511 IGFVEVMK
+511 MGFVEVMK

-544 EGMWGR
+544 EGMWAR
-550 AALPSLLIVLVGLL
+550 AALPSLLIVLVGLI
-564 PVWILLRQSDKQH
+564 PVWILLRQSDKQG

>member
-1 MGLASRGLYAHDRVT
+1 MITMPEASAKQDNTVN
-16 EHGNNDMIIPP
+16 EANNDNKSSSISQDHVVGKRII
-27 DAPVRRT
+27 
-34 ATANLHKQI
+34 
-43 VSRDHTTLKRLF
+43 

-69 PILIVLISWTQP
+69 PILIVLLSWTQP
-81 VADIWVHMTDYV
+81 VADIWTHMRQYV
-93 LPEVLKNTA
+93 LPQVLKNTV
-102 ILLFMV
+102 ILLLMV
-108 VAISGTIG
+108 TLISGVIG
-116 TVLAWI
+116 TALAWV

-165 ALRDFGIVTAI
+165 ALREFGFTTAI

-221 SRSRVFFKLALPQAL
+221 SRSKVFFRLALPQAL
-236 PWIIGGLLLASME
+236 PWVIGGLLLASME

-280 TAAQLAALLISVVF
+280 TAAQLAALLIGVVF
-294 IVVLFEQH
+294 IVVLFEQY
-302 WQAKRSHSLTQGSSQ
+302 WQAKRGNTVTQGSSQ
-317 RFDTSPSIKWGMTLL
+317 RFEASKPAQWGMALL
-332 CTLVFALAFFIPFLQ
+332 CTLVFLIAFLIPFLQ
-347 LIYWTALNFQQDF
+347 LLYWTALNFQQDF
-360 DARYIDFVVNSVK
+360 DARYIDFVTNSLM
-373 IASMTTLFIAV
+373 IASMTTIFIAF
-384 LAIIIAWMKRQYPDK
+384 LAIIIAWIKRQYPDK
-399 LTKLMTTL
+399 STKLMTTL
-407 ANLGYAVPGTVLA
+407 ANLGYVVPGTVLA

-428 WLDNQMIDFG
+428 WLDNQLIAFG
-438 MISEQVLSG
+438 ITSAQFLSG

-476 ANQEAAAKLLSDS
+476 VNQEAAAKLLSDS

-496 VVLPVL
+496 VMLPVL
-502 SPGVLTALL
+502 SPGVLTGLL
-511 IGFVEVMK
+511 MGFVEVMK

-550 AALPSLLIVLVGLL
+550 AALPSLLIVLVGLI
-564 PVWILLRQSDKQH
+564 PVWILLRQSDKQS

>member
-1 MGLASRGLYAHDRVT
+1 MITTPNAS
-16 EHGNNDMIIPP
+16 
-27 DAPVRRT
+27 VRQDK
-34 ATANLHKQI
+34 TANDHNNGSDHSSSA
-43 VSRDHTTLKRLF
+43 VSQDHAVRKRIL

-69 PILIVLISWTQP
+69 PILIVLLSWTQP
-81 VADIWVHMTDYV
+81 VADIWTHMREYV
-93 LPEVLKNTA
+93 LPQVLKNTA
-102 ILLFMV
+102 ILLVMV
-108 VAISGTIG
+108 TVISGSIG
-116 TVLAWI
+116 TALAWI

-130 QRFFAWALM
+130 QRFFSWALM
-139 LPLAMPAYVLA
+139 LPLAIPAYVLA

-165 ALRDFGIVTAI
+165 GLRELGIDTAI

-221 SRSRVFFKLALPQAL
+221 SRSRVFFRLALPQAL

-280 TAAQLAALLISVVF
+280 TAAQLAALLIGVVF
-294 IVVLFEQH
+294 IVVLFEQY
-302 WQAKRSHSLTQGSSQ
+302 WQAKRGNIVTQGSNQ
-317 RFDTSPSIKWGMTLL
+317 RFEASASAKLAMTFL
-332 CTLVFALAFFIPFLQ
+332 CTLVFLLAFLIPFLQ
-347 LIYWTALNFQQDF
+347 LIYWTALNFRQDF
-360 DARYIDFVVNSVK
+360 DARYIDFVTNSLM
-373 IASMTTLFIAV
+373 IASMTTIFIAF
-384 LAIIIAWMKRQYPDK
+384 LAIIIAWIKRQYPDK
-399 LTKLMTTL
+399 STKLMTTL
-407 ANLGYAVPGTVLA
+407 ANLGYVVPGTVLA

-428 WLDNQMIDFG
+428 WIDNQLIAFG
-438 MISEQVLSG
+438 VTSEQVLSG

-476 ANQEAAAKLLSDS
+476 VNQEAAAKLLSDS

-496 VVLPVL
+496 VMLPVL

-511 IGFVEVMK
+511 MGFVEVMK

-550 AALPSLLIVLVGLL
+550 AALPSLLIVLVGLI
-564 PVWILLRQSDKQH
+564 PVWILLRQSDKQG

>member
-1 MGLASRGLYAHDRVT
+1 MITMPEASAKQDNTVNEAT
-16 EHGNNDMIIPP
+16 NDNNSPSISQDHV
-27 DAPVRRT
+27 VR
-34 ATANLHKQI
+34 
-43 VSRDHTTLKRLF
+43 KRIL

-69 PILIVLISWTQP
+69 PILIVLLSWTQP
-81 VADIWVHMTDYV
+81 VADIWTHMREYV
-93 LPEVLKNTA
+93 LPQVLKNTV
-102 ILLFMV
+102 ILLLMV
-108 VAISGTIG
+108 TFISGIIG
-116 TVLAWI
+116 TALAWV
-122 TSMYRFPG
+122 TSMYLFPG

-165 ALRDFGIVTAI
+165 ALRESGFTTAI

-221 SRSRVFFKLALPQAL
+221 SRSKVFFRLALPQAL
-236 PWIIGGLLLASME
+236 PWVIGGLLLASME

-280 TAAQLAALLISVVF
+280 TAAQLAALLIGVVF
-294 IVVLFEQH
+294 IVVLFEQY
-302 WQAKRSHSLTQGSSQ
+302 WQAKRGNTITQGSSK
-317 RFDTSPSIKWGMTLL
+317 RFEASKPAKWGMTLL
-332 CTLVFALAFFIPFLQ
+332 CTLVFLVAFLIPFLQ
-347 LIYWTALNFQQDF
+347 LLYWTAENFQQDF
-360 DARYIDFVVNSVK
+360 DARYIDFVTNSLM
-373 IASMTTLFIAV
+373 IASMTTIFIAF
-384 LAIIIAWMKRQYPDK
+384 LAIIIAWVKRQYPDK
-399 LTKLMTTL
+399 STKLMTTL
-407 ANLGYAVPGTVLA
+407 ANLGYVVPGTVLA

-428 WLDNQMIDFG
+428 WLDNQLIAFG
-438 MISEQVLSG
+438 ITSTQFFSG

-476 ANQEAAAKLLSDS
+476 VNQEAAAKLLSDS

-496 VVLPVL
+496 VMLPVL
-502 SPGVLTALL
+502 SPGVLTGLL
-511 IGFVEVMK
+511 MGFVEVMK

-550 AALPSLLIVLVGLL
+550 AALPSLLIVLVGLI
-564 PVWILLRQSDKQH
+564 PVWVLLRQSDKQG

>member
-1 MGLASRGLYAHDRVT
+1 MITMPESSASQNNTVNESNETGNTSKSIRQDHATRKRV
-16 EHGNNDMIIPP
+16 I
-27 DAPVRRT
+27 
-34 ATANLHKQI
+34 
-43 VSRDHTTLKRLF
+43 

-61 LISLFMLV
+61 LISLFMLI
-69 PILIVLISWTQP
+69 PILIVLLSWTQP
-81 VADIWVHMTDYV
+81 VADIWGHMREYV
-93 LPEVLKNTA
+93 LPQVLKNTA
-102 ILLFMV
+102 ILLLMV
-108 VAISGTIG
+108 TVISGTIG
-116 TVLAWI
+116 TALAWL

-130 QRFFAWALM
+130 QRFFSWALM

-165 ALRDFGIVTAI
+165 ALRDFGVTTAI
-176 PSVRNVWGAGLVLS
+176 PSVRNVWGAGLILS

-221 SRSRVFFKLALPQAL
+221 SRGRVFFRLALPQAL
-236 PWIIGGLLLASME
+236 PWVIGGLLLASME

-280 TAAQLAALLISVVF
+280 TAAQLAALLIGVVF
-294 IVVLFEQH
+294 IVVLFEQY
-302 WQAKRSHSLTQGSSQ
+302 WQAKRGNTITQGSSQ
-317 RFDTSPSIKWGMTLL
+317 RFEVSKPAKLAMTLL
-332 CTLVFALAFFIPFLQ
+332 CTLVFLIAFLIPFAQ
-347 LIYWTALNFQQDF
+347 LIYWTAANFQQDF
-360 DARYIDFVVNSVK
+360 DARYIDFVTNSLM
-373 IASMTTLFIAV
+373 IASITTAFIAV
-384 LAIIIAWMKRQYPDK
+384 LAIMIAWIKRQYPDK
-399 LTKLMTTL
+399 STKLMTTL
-407 ANLGYAVPGTVLA
+407 ANLGYVVPGTVLA

-428 WLDNQMIDFG
+428 WLDNQLIAYGITSTQF
-438 MISEQVLSG
+438 LSG

-476 ANQEAAAKLLSDS
+476 VNQEAAAKLLSDS
-489 PYQRWRQ
+489 PFQRWRQ
-496 VVLPVL
+496 VMLPVL
-502 SPGVLTALL
+502 SPGVLTGLL
-511 IGFVEVMK
+511 MGFVEVMK

-550 AALPSLLIVLVGLL
+550 AALPSLLIVLVGLI
-564 PVWILLRQSDKQH
+564 PVWILLRQSDKQG

>member
-1 MGLASRGLYAHDRVT
+1 MPEASAKQDNTVN
-16 EHGNNDMIIPP
+16 EANNDNNSPSISQDHVVRKRII
-27 DAPVRRT
+27 
-34 ATANLHKQI
+34 
-43 VSRDHTTLKRLF
+43 

-69 PILIVLISWTQP
+69 PILIVLLSWTQP
-81 VADIWVHMTDYV
+81 VADIWTHMRQYV
-93 LPEVLKNTA
+93 LPQVLKNTV
-102 ILLFMV
+102 ILLLMV
-108 VAISGTIG
+108 TLISGIIG
-116 TVLAWI
+116 TALAWV

-165 ALRDFGIVTAI
+165 ALRESGFTTAI

-221 SRSRVFFKLALPQAL
+221 SRSKVFFRLALPQAL
-236 PWIIGGLLLASME
+236 PWVIGGLLLASME

-280 TAAQLAALLISVVF
+280 TAAQLAALLIGVVF
-294 IVVLFEQH
+294 IVVLFEQY
-302 WQAKRSHSLTQGSSQ
+302 WQAKRGNTITQGSSK
-317 RFDTSPSIKWGMTLL
+317 RFEASKPAKWGMTLL
-332 CTLVFALAFFIPFLQ
+332 CTLVFLVAFLIPFLQ
-347 LIYWTALNFQQDF
+347 LLYWTAENFQQDF
-360 DARYIDFVVNSVK
+360 DARYIDFVTNSLM
-373 IASMTTLFIAV
+373 IASMTTIFIAF
-384 LAIIIAWMKRQYPDK
+384 LAIIIAWVKRQYPDK
-399 LTKLMTTL
+399 STKLMTTL
-407 ANLGYAVPGTVLA
+407 ANLGYVVPGTVLA

-428 WLDNQMIDFG
+428 WLDNQLIAFG
-438 MISEQVLSG
+438 ITSTQFFSG

-476 ANQEAAAKLLSDS
+476 VNQEAAAKLLSDS

-496 VVLPVL
+496 VMLPVL
-502 SPGVLTALL
+502 SPGVLTGLL
-511 IGFVEVMK
+511 MGFVEVMK

-550 AALPSLLIVLVGLL
+550 AALPSLLIVLVGLI
-564 PVWILLRQSDKQH
+564 PVWVLLRQSDKQG

>member
-1 MGLASRGLYAHDRVT
+1 MITIPKASGRQSNGVEHDHVMSQDRTVT
-16 EHGNNDMIIPP
+16 
-27 DAPVRRT
+27 
-34 ATANLHKQI
+34 
-43 VSRDHTTLKRLF
+43 KRIL

-69 PILIVLISWTQP
+69 PIVIVLLSWTQP
-81 VADIWVHMTDYV
+81 VADIWTHMREYI
-93 LPEVLKNTA
+93 LPQVLKNTA
-102 ILLFMV
+102 ILLLMV
-108 VAISGTIG
+108 TVISGIIG
-116 TVLAWI
+116 TALAWV

-139 LPLAMPAYVLA
+139 LPLAIPAYVMA

-165 ALRDFGIVTAI
+165 GLRDFGITTAI
-176 PSVRNVWGAGLVLS
+176 PSVRNVWGAGIVLS

-221 SRSRVFFKLALPQAL
+221 SRSRVFFRLALPQAL
-236 PWIIGGLLLASME
+236 PWVIGGLLLAAME

-280 TAAQLAALLISVVF
+280 TAAQLAALLIGVVF
-294 IVVLFEQH
+294 IVVLFEQY
-302 WQAKRSHSLTQGSSQ
+302 WQAKRGQGSNQGSNR
-317 RFDTSPSIKWGMTLL
+317 RFETSNLAKLGMTLL
-332 CTLVFALAFFIPFLQ
+332 CSVIFLLAFLVPFLQ
-347 LIYWTALNFQQDF
+347 LIYWTVKNFRQDF
-360 DARYIDFVVNSVK
+360 DARYIDFVINSFLL
-373 IASMTTLFIAV
+373 ASMTTLFIAV
-384 LAIIIAWMKRQYPDK
+384 LAIIIAWIKRQYPDK
-399 LTKLMTTL
+399 STKLMTTF
-407 ANLGYAVPGTVLA
+407 ANLGYVVPGTVLA
-420 VGIFIPIA
+420 VGVFIPIA
-428 WLDNQMIDFG
+428 WLDNQFIAFG
-438 MISEQVLSG
+438 LTSHQVLSG
-447 SVIVMLLA
+447 SVVVMLLA

-489 PYQRWRQ
+489 AVQRWRQ

-511 IGFVEVMK
+511 MGFVEVMK

-544 EGMWGR
+544 EGMWAR

-564 PVWILLRQSDKQH
+564 PVWILLRQSDKNG

>member
-1 MGLASRGLYAHDRVT
+1 MPESSASQNNTVNESNETGNTSKSIRQDHATRKRV
-16 EHGNNDMIIPP
+16 I
-27 DAPVRRT
+27 
-34 ATANLHKQI
+34 
-43 VSRDHTTLKRLF
+43 

-69 PILIVLISWTQP
+69 PILIVLLSWTQP
-81 VADIWVHMTDYV
+81 VADIWGHMREYV
-93 LPEVLKNTA
+93 LPQVLKNTA
-102 ILLFMV
+102 ILLLMV
-108 VAISGTIG
+108 TVISGTIG
-116 TVLAWI
+116 TALAWL

-130 QRFFAWALM
+130 QRFFSWALM

-165 ALRDFGIVTAI
+165 ALRDFGVTTAI
-176 PSVRNVWGAGLVLS
+176 PSVRNVWGAGLILS

-221 SRSRVFFKLALPQAL
+221 SRGRVFFRLALPQAL
-236 PWIIGGLLLASME
+236 PWVIGGLLLASME

-280 TAAQLAALLISVVF
+280 TAAQLAALLIGVVF
-294 IVVLFEQH
+294 IVVLFEQY
-302 WQAKRSHSLTQGSSQ
+302 WQAKRGNIITQGSSQ
-317 RFDTSPSIKWGMTLL
+317 RFEVSKPAKLAMMLL
-332 CTLVFALAFFIPFLQ
+332 CTLVFLIAFLIPFAQ
-347 LIYWTALNFQQDF
+347 LIYWTAANFQQDF
-360 DARYIDFVVNSVK
+360 DARYIDFVTNSLM
-373 IASMTTLFIAV
+373 IASITTAFIAV
-384 LAIIIAWMKRQYPDK
+384 LAIMIAWIKRQYPDK
-399 LTKLMTTL
+399 STKLMTTL
-407 ANLGYAVPGTVLA
+407 ANLGYVVPGTVLA

-428 WLDNQMIDFG
+428 WLDNQLIAYGITSTQF
-438 MISEQVLSG
+438 LSG

-476 ANQEAAAKLLSDS
+476 VNQEAAAKLLSDS
-489 PYQRWRQ
+489 PFQRWRQ
-496 VVLPVL
+496 VMLPVL
-502 SPGVLTALL
+502 SPGVLTGLL
-511 IGFVEVMK
+511 MGFVEVMK

-550 AALPSLLIVLVGLL
+550 AALPSLLIVLVGLI
-564 PVWILLRQSDKQH
+564 PVWILLRQSDKQG

>member
-1 MGLASRGLYAHDRVT
+1 MITMPEASAKQDNTVN
-16 EHGNNDMIIPP
+16 EANNDNNSSSISQDHVVRKRII
-27 DAPVRRT
+27 
-34 ATANLHKQI
+34 
-43 VSRDHTTLKRLF
+43 

-69 PILIVLISWTQP
+69 PILIVLLSWTQP
-81 VADIWVHMTDYV
+81 VADIWTHMRQYV
-93 LPEVLKNTA
+93 LPQVLKNTV
-102 ILLFMV
+102 ILLLMV
-108 VAISGTIG
+108 TLISGVIG
-116 TVLAWI
+116 TALAWV

-165 ALRDFGIVTAI
+165 ALREFGFTTAI

-221 SRSRVFFKLALPQAL
+221 SRSKVFFRLALPQAL
-236 PWIIGGLLLASME
+236 PWVIGGLLLASME

-280 TAAQLAALLISVVF
+280 TAAQLAALLIGVVF
-294 IVVLFEQH
+294 IVVLFEQY
-302 WQAKRSHSLTQGSSQ
+302 WQAKRGNTITQGSSK
-317 RFDTSPSIKWGMTLL
+317 RFEASKPAKWGMALL
-332 CTLVFALAFFIPFLQ
+332 CILVFLIAFLIPFLQ
-347 LIYWTALNFQQDF
+347 LLYWTALNFQQDF
-360 DARYIDFVVNSVK
+360 DARYIDFVTNSLM
-373 IASMTTLFIAV
+373 IASMTTIFIAF
-384 LAIIIAWMKRQYPDK
+384 LAIIIAWVKRQYPDK
-399 LTKLMTTL
+399 STKLMTTL
-407 ANLGYAVPGTVLA
+407 ANLGYVVPGTVLA

-428 WLDNQMIDFG
+428 WLDNQLIAFG
-438 MISEQVLSG
+438 ITSAQFLSG

-476 ANQEAAAKLLSDS
+476 VNQEAAAKLLSDS

-496 VVLPVL
+496 VMLPVL
-502 SPGVLTALL
+502 SPGVLTGLL
-511 IGFVEVMK
+511 MGFVEVMK

-550 AALPSLLIVLVGLL
+550 AALPSLLIVLVGLI
-564 PVWILLRQSDKQH
+564 PVWILLRQSDKQS

>member
-1 MGLASRGLYAHDRVT
+1 MITMPEASAKQDNTVN
-16 EHGNNDMIIPP
+16 EANNDNNSPSISQDHVVRKRII
-27 DAPVRRT
+27 
-34 ATANLHKQI
+34 
-43 VSRDHTTLKRLF
+43 
-55 SKSVLG
+55 SKSVLE

-69 PILIVLISWTQP
+69 PILIVLLSWTQP
-81 VADIWVHMTDYV
+81 VADIWTHMRQYV
-93 LPEVLKNTA
+93 LPQVLKNTV
-102 ILLFMV
+102 ILLLMV
-108 VAISGTIG
+108 TLISGIIG
-116 TVLAWI
+116 TALAWV

-165 ALRDFGIVTAI
+165 ALREFGFTTAI

-221 SRSRVFFKLALPQAL
+221 SRSKVFFRLALPQAL
-236 PWIIGGLLLASME
+236 PWVIGGLLLASME

-280 TAAQLAALLISVVF
+280 TAAQLAALLIGVVF
-294 IVVLFEQH
+294 IVVLFEQY
-302 WQAKRSHSLTQGSSQ
+302 WQAKRGNTITQGSSK
-317 RFDTSPSIKWGMTLL
+317 RFEASKPAKWGMALL
-332 CTLVFALAFFIPFLQ
+332 CILVFLLAFLIPFLQ
-347 LIYWTALNFQQDF
+347 LLYWTALNFQQDF
-360 DARYIDFVVNSVK
+360 DARYIDFVTNSLM
-373 IASMTTLFIAV
+373 IASMTTIFIAF
-384 LAIIIAWMKRQYPDK
+384 LAIIIAWVKRQYPDK
-399 LTKLMTTL
+399 STKLMTTL
-407 ANLGYAVPGTVLA
+407 ANLGYVVPGTVLA

-428 WLDNQMIDFG
+428 WLDNQLIAFG
-438 MISEQVLSG
+438 ITSTQFLSG

-476 ANQEAAAKLLSDS
+476 VNQEAAAKLLSDS

-496 VVLPVL
+496 VMLPVL
-502 SPGVLTALL
+502 SPGVLTGLL
-511 IGFVEVMK
+511 MGFVEVMK

-550 AALPSLLIVLVGLL
+550 AALPSLLIVLVGLI
-564 PVWILLRQSDKQH
+564 PVWILLRQSDKQS

>member
-1 MGLASRGLYAHDRVT
+1 MITMPEASAKQDNTVN
-16 EHGNNDMIIPP
+16 EANNDNNSPSISQDHVVRKRII
-27 DAPVRRT
+27 
-34 ATANLHKQI
+34 
-43 VSRDHTTLKRLF
+43 

-69 PILIVLISWTQP
+69 PILIVLLSWTQP
-81 VADIWVHMTDYV
+81 VADIWTHMRQYV
-93 LPEVLKNTA
+93 LPQVLKNTV
-102 ILLFMV
+102 ILLLMV
-108 VAISGTIG
+108 TLISGIIG
-116 TVLAWI
+116 TALAWV

-165 ALRDFGIVTAI
+165 ALREFGFTTAI

-221 SRSRVFFKLALPQAL
+221 SRSKVFFRLALPQAL
-236 PWIIGGLLLASME
+236 PWVIGGLLLASME

-280 TAAQLAALLISVVF
+280 TAAQLAALLIGVVF
-294 IVVLFEQH
+294 IVVLFEQY
-302 WQAKRSHSLTQGSSQ
+302 WQAKRGNTVSQGSSQ
-317 RFDTSPSIKWGMTLL
+317 RFEASKPAQWGMALL
-332 CTLVFALAFFIPFLQ
+332 CMLVFLIAFLIPFLQ
-347 LIYWTALNFQQDF
+347 LLYWTALNFQQDF
-360 DARYIDFVVNSVK
+360 DARYIDFVTNSLM
-373 IASMTTLFIAV
+373 IASMTTIFIAF
-384 LAIIIAWMKRQYPDK
+384 LAVIIAWVKRQYPDK
-399 LTKLMTTL
+399 STKLMTTL
-407 ANLGYAVPGTVLA
+407 ANLGYVVPGTVLA

-428 WLDNQMIDFG
+428 WLDNQLIAFG
-438 MISEQVLSG
+438 ITSTQFLSG

-476 ANQEAAAKLLSDS
+476 VNQEAAAKLLSDS

-496 VVLPVL
+496 VMLPVL
-502 SPGVLTALL
+502 SPGVLTGLL
-511 IGFVEVMK
+511 MGFVEVMK

-550 AALPSLLIVLVGLL
+550 AALPSLLIVLVGLI
-564 PVWILLRQSDKQH
+564 PVWILLRQSDKQS

>member
-1 MGLASRGLYAHDRVT
+1 MITMPEASAKQDNTVN
-16 EHGNNDMIIPP
+16 EANNDNNSPSISQDHVVRKRII
-27 DAPVRRT
+27 
-34 ATANLHKQI
+34 
-43 VSRDHTTLKRLF
+43 

-69 PILIVLISWTQP
+69 PILIVLLSWTQP
-81 VADIWVHMTDYV
+81 VADIWTHMRQYV
-93 LPEVLKNTA
+93 LPQVLENTV
-102 ILLFMV
+102 ILLMMV
-108 VAISGTIG
+108 TLISGVIG
-116 TVLAWI
+116 TALAWV

-165 ALRDFGIVTAI
+165 ALREFGFTTAI

-221 SRSRVFFKLALPQAL
+221 SRSKVFFRLALPQAL
-236 PWIIGGLLLASME
+236 PWVIGGLLLASME

-280 TAAQLAALLISVVF
+280 TAAQLAALLIGVIF
-294 IVVLFEQH
+294 IVVLFEQY
-302 WQAKRSHSLTQGSSQ
+302 WQAKRGNTVTQGSSQ
-317 RFDTSPSIKWGMTLL
+317 RFEASKLAKWGMALL
-332 CTLVFALAFFIPFLQ
+332 CTLVFLIAFLIPFLQ
-347 LIYWTALNFQQDF
+347 LLYWTALNFQQDF
-360 DARYIDFVVNSVK
+360 DARYIDFVTNSLM
-373 IASMTTLFIAV
+373 IASMTTIFIAF
-384 LAIIIAWMKRQYPDK
+384 LAIIIAWVKRQYPDK
-399 LTKLMTTL
+399 STKLMTTL
-407 ANLGYAVPGTVLA
+407 ANLGYVVPGTVLA

-428 WLDNQMIDFG
+428 WLDNQMIAFG
-438 MISEQVLSG
+438 ITSTQFLSG

-476 ANQEAAAKLLSDS
+476 VNQEAAAKLLSDS

-496 VVLPVL
+496 VMLPVL
-502 SPGVLTALL
+502 SPGVLTGLL
-511 IGFVEVMK
+511 MGFVEVMK

-544 EGMWGR
+544 EGMWAR
-550 AALPSLLIVLVGLL
+550 AALPSLLIVLVGLI
-564 PVWILLRQSDKQH
+564 PVWILLRQSDKQG

>member
-1 MGLASRGLYAHDRVT
+1 MITTPEASAKQDNTVN
-16 EHGNNDMIIPP
+16 EANNDNKSSSISQDHVVRKRII
-27 DAPVRRT
+27 
-34 ATANLHKQI
+34 
-43 VSRDHTTLKRLF
+43 

-69 PILIVLISWTQP
+69 PILIVLLSWTQP
-81 VADIWVHMTDYV
+81 VADIWTHMRQYV
-93 LPEVLKNTA
+93 LPQVLKNTV
-102 ILLFMV
+102 ILLLMV
-108 VAISGTIG
+108 TLISGVIG
-116 TVLAWI
+116 TALAWV

-165 ALRDFGIVTAI
+165 ALREFGFTTAI

-221 SRSRVFFKLALPQAL
+221 SRSKVFFRLALPQAL
-236 PWIIGGLLLASME
+236 PWVIGGLLLASME

-280 TAAQLAALLISVVF
+280 TAAQLAALLIGVVF
-294 IVVLFEQH
+294 IVVLFEQY
-302 WQAKRSHSLTQGSSQ
+302 WQAKRGNTITQGSSK
-317 RFDTSPSIKWGMTLL
+317 RFEASKPAKWGMALL
-332 CTLVFALAFFIPFLQ
+332 CILVFLIAFLIPFLQ
-347 LIYWTALNFQQDF
+347 LLYWTTLNFQQDF
-360 DARYIDFVVNSVK
+360 DARYIDFVTNSLM
-373 IASMTTLFIAV
+373 IASMTTIFIAF
-384 LAIIIAWMKRQYPDK
+384 LAIIIAWVKRQYPDK
-399 LTKLMTTL
+399 STKLMTTL
-407 ANLGYAVPGTVLA
+407 ANLGYVVPGTVLA

-428 WLDNQMIDFG
+428 WLDNQLIAFG
-438 MISEQVLSG
+438 ITSAQFLSG

-476 ANQEAAAKLLSDS
+476 VNQEAAAKLLSDS

-496 VVLPVL
+496 VMLPVL
-502 SPGVLTALL
+502 SPGVLTGLL
-511 IGFVEVMK
+511 MGFVEVMK

-550 AALPSLLIVLVGLL
+550 AALPSLLIVLVGLI
-564 PVWILLRQSDKQH
+564 PVWILLRQSDKQS

>member
-1 MGLASRGLYAHDRVT
+1 MSDDQA
-16 EHGNNDMIIPP
+16 
-27 DAPVRRT
+27 
-34 ATANLHKQI
+34 
-43 VSRDHTTLKRLF
+43 VSQDHTLSRRIL

-69 PILIVLISWTQP
+69 PIIVVLFSWTQP
-81 VADIWVHMTDYV
+81 VSDIWIHMREYV
-93 LPEVLKNTA
+93 LPQVLKNTA
-102 ILLFMV
+102 ILLMMV
-108 VAISGTIG
+108 TVISGGLG
-116 TVLAWI
+116 TALAWV

-130 QRFFAWALM
+130 QRFFAWSLM
-139 LPLAMPAYVLA
+139 MPLAIPAYVLA
-150 FVTVGIVDFSGPLQT
+150 FVTIGIVDFSGPLQT
-165 ALRDFGIVTAI
+165 GLRDLGITTAI
-176 PSVRNVWGAGLVLS
+176 PSVRNIWGAGLVLS

-221 SRSRVFFKLALPQAL
+221 SRSRIFFRLALPQAL
-236 PWIIGGLLLASME
+236 PWIIGGLLLATME

-280 TAAQLAALLISVVF
+280 TAAQLAALLIGVIF
-294 IVVLFEQH
+294 IVVLFEQY
-302 WQAKRSHSLTQGSSQ
+302 WQARRGKSLTQGNNR
-317 RFDTSPSIKWGMTLL
+317 RFETSKSAKLGMSLL
-332 CTLVFALAFFIPFLQ
+332 CTSVFLLAFLIPFLQ
-347 LIYWTALNFQQDF
+347 LVYWTAINFRQDF
-360 DARYIDFVVNSVK
+360 DARYIDFVTNSLL

-384 LAIIIAWMKRQYPDK
+384 LAIIIAWTKRQYPDQS
-399 LTKLMTTL
+399 TKLMTTL
-407 ANLGYAVPGTVLA
+407 ATLGYVVPGTVLA
-420 VGIFIPIA
+420 VGVFIPIA
-428 WLDNQMIDFG
+428 WLDNQLIALG
-438 MISEQVLSG
+438 ITSEQVLSG

-476 ANQEAAAKLLSDS
+476 VNTEAAAELLSDS
-489 PYQRWRQ
+489 PLQRWRH

-511 IGFVEVMK
+511 MGFVEVMK

-550 AALPSLLIVLVGLL
+550 AALPSLLIVMVGII
-564 PVWILLRQSDKQH
+564 PVWILLRQSDKNS